1 MVFLKEGVNVQFHT
15 VCLQSFRT
23 DFLKEYYLHYLMTT
37 AVTDYYHV

>member
-1 MVFLKEGVNVQFHT
+1 MVFSKEGVNVQFYT
-15 VCLQSFRT
+15 EWLQSFRR